1 MEKNPQ
7 ETPYYKRVK
16 DICVDLYTQEEHVEK
31 RLLSGRALLNCE
43 KGEFIFAQNAPRG
56 PRSTEIGRT
65 PHARFIRRPDGRY
78 TITFSSMDAEE
89 KNLREQ
95 LLAEVRTICTVMQG
109 DRQKCLRE
117 LRAAEKKQ
125 EKGEKK
131 NEKGETGGKEGGEE

>member
-1 MEKNPQ
+1 MEKKPQ

-16 DICVDLYTQEEHVEK
+16 DICVDLYTQEEEVEK

-95 LLAEVRTICTVMQG
+95 LLAEVRTICTVMQS
-109 DRQKCLRE
+109 DRQKYVRE
-117 LRAAEKKQ
+117 LRAAAKAEA
-125 EKGEKK
+125 ES
-131 NEKGETGGKEGGEE
+131 GKRKVESGKSDEEGGEE

>member
-1 MEKNPQ
+1 MEKKPQ

-16 DICVDLYTQEEHVEK
+16 DICVDLYTQEEEVER

-43 KGEFIFAQNAPRG
+43 KGEFLFAQNAPRG

-78 TITFSSMDAEE
+78 TITFSCMDAEE

-95 LLAEVRTICTVMQG
+95 LLAEVRTICTVMQS
-109 DRQKCLRE
+109 DRQKYARE
-117 LRAAEKKQ
+117 QRAAAKKAEEEKK
-125 EKGEKK
+125 EGTTDKK
-131 NEKGETGGKEGGEE
+131 LEDEE

>member
-1 MEKNPQ
+1 MEKTSKQ
-7 ETPYYKRVK
+7 TPYYKRVK
-16 DICVDLYTQEEHVEK
+16 DICVDLYTQEEEVER

-78 TITFSSMDAEE
+78 TITFSCMDAEE

-95 LLAEVRTICTVMQG
+95 LLAEVRTICTVMQS
-109 DRQKCLRE
+109 DRQKMVRE
-117 LRAAEKKQ
+117 LRAAARKNAEKQ
-125 EKGEKK
+125 EKAE
-131 NEKGETGGKEGGEE
+131 EASPVEEEGGEE

>member
-1 MEKNPQ
+1 MEKTPNN
-7 ETPYYKRVK
+7 TPYYKRVK
-16 DICVDLYTQEEHVEK
+16 DVCVDLYTQEEKIEK

-89 KNLREQ
+89 RNLREQ
-95 LLAEVRTICTVMQG
+95 LLAEVRTICTVMQS
-109 DRQKCLRE
+109 DRQKYTRE
-117 LRAAEKKQ
+117 LRAAAKKADEEKAK
-125 EKGEKK
+125 ETPKEEEEVGE
-131 NEKGETGGKEGGEE
+131 

>member
-1 MEKNPQ
+1 MEKTP
-7 ETPYYKRVK
+7 EKTPYYKRVK
-16 DICVDLYTQEEHVEK
+16 DVCVDLYTQEEEVEK

-89 KNLREQ
+89 RNLREQ
-95 LLAEVRTICTVMQG
+95 LLAEVRTICTVMQS
-109 DRQKCLRE
+109 DRQKCVRE
-117 LRAAEKKQ
+117 LRAAAKKADEEKAK
-125 EKGEKK
+125 ETPKEEEEVGE
-131 NEKGETGGKEGGEE
+131 

>member
-1 MEKNPQ
+1 MEKKPQ

-16 DICVDLYTQEEHVEK
+16 DICVDLYTQEREVEK

-95 LLAEVRTICTVMQG
+95 LLAEVRTICTVMQS
-109 DRQKCLRE
+109 DRQKYARE
-117 LRAAEKKQ
+117 LRAAAKAEA
-125 EKGEKK
+125 ES
-131 NEKGETGGKEGGEE
+131 GKRKEENGKSDEEGGEE